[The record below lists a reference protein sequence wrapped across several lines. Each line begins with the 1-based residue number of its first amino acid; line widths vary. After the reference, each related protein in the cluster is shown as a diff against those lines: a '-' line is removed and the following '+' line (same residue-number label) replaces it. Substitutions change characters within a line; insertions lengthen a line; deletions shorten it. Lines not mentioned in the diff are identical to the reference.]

1 MASKKKCRQYRE
13 GYLAFGFVESPR
25 DQKQP
30 MCLICNNSFSNEAMK
45 PSKLAKHLKRKHRDK
60 VDRIRAYF
68 EHLKKN
74 FDQRNTLSAYLK
86 KSSQINESGLT
97 ASFEIAQII
106 AKTGSAHT
114 VAEMLLSLLLKFS

>member
-1 MASKKKCRQYRE
+1 MMASKKKCRQYRE

-25 DQKQP
+25 DQ
-30 MCLICNNSFSNEAMK
+30 
-45 PSKLAKHLKRKHRDK
+45 HLKRKHRDK

-74 FDQRNTLSAYLK
+74 SDQRNTLSAYLK